1 MDEQDF
7 LKQIS
12 AEFEKLQKKYGA
24 ELTDENSD
32 IGESIFTETLREL
45 QDELYDESIKSKL
58 LIQRIHE
65 DAILPSYAYPTD
77 SGFDL
82 CSVEEIT
89 IEPFGRALVPTG
101 LRANIPQ
108 GFEIQIRP
116 KSGLAIKEGITVLNT
131 PGTVDQ
137 GYNGE
142 LKVIVFNTNNK
153 SFTIKNKMK
162 IAQAVLCPVA
172 SGRYVT
178 IVEVDNVEETERG
191 ENGFGSTGLNLQ

>member
-1 MDEQDF
+1 MNDQDF
-7 LKQIS
+7 LKQITD
-12 AEFEKLQKKYGA
+12 EFLKLQQKYSEETPVDSEDGI
-24 ELTDENSD
+24 LS
-32 IGESIFTETLREL
+32 ETLKQL
-45 QDELYDESIKSKL
+45 QEELYNDSIKSEI

-89 IEPFGRALVPTG
+89 IEPFGRALVSTG

-142 LKVIVFNTNNK
+142 LKVIVFNTNNNP
-153 SFTIKNKMK
+153 FTIKNKMK

>member
-1 MDEQDF
+1 MNEQEF
-7 LKQIS
+7 LKQIN
-12 AEFEKLQKKYGA
+12 AEFEKLQQKYSI
-24 ELTDENSD
+24 ESVNDEEID
-32 IGESIFTETLREL
+32 EDMFKETLKEL
-45 QDELYDESIKSKL
+45 QDELYNESIKSEL
-58 LIQRIHE
+58 LIQRIHK

-82 CSVEEIT
+82 CSVEEIN
-89 IEPFGRALVPTG
+89 IEPFGRALVSTG

-116 KSGLAIKEGITVLNT
+116 KSGLAINEGITVLNT

-142 LKVIVFNTNNK
+142 LKVILFNTNNK

-178 IVEVDNVEETERG
+178 IVEVDNVEETDRG

>member
-1 MDEQDF
+1 MNDQEF
-7 LKQIS
+7 LKQITE
-12 AEFEKLQKKYGA
+12 EFSKLQQKYSEDFSNSTEENMLSNTLK
-24 ELTDENSD
+24 ELE
-32 IGESIFTETLREL
+32 E
-45 QDELYDESIKSKL
+45 ELYNESIKSEL
-58 LIQRIHE
+58 YVQRVHE

-82 CSVEEIT
+82 CSVEEIN

-101 LRANIPQ
+101 LKFNIPK
-108 GFEIQIRP
+108 GFEIQVRP

-153 SFTIKNKMK
+153 PFTIKNKMK

-172 SGRYVT
+172 SGNFVS
-178 IVEVDNVEETERG
+178 IVEVDNVEETDRG
-191 ENGFGSTGLNLQ
+191 DNGFGSTGLNLQ

>member
-1 MDEQDF
+1 MNDQDF
-7 LKQIS
+7 LKQITQ
-12 AEFEKLQKKYGA
+12 EFEKLQQKYSE
-24 ELTDENSD
+24 ELPTDSEEGMLS
-32 IGESIFTETLREL
+32 ETLKQLEE
-45 QDELYDESIKSKL
+45 ELYSSSIKSELFVQK
-58 LIQRIHE
+58 IHE

-82 CSVEEIT
+82 CSVEEIS

-101 LRANIPQ
+101 LRFNIPP
-108 GFEIQIRP
+108 GFEIQVRP

-153 SFTIKNKMK
+153 PFTIKNKMK

-172 SGRYVT
+172 SGNFVT
-178 IVEVDNVEETERG
+178 IVEVDNVEETDRG
-191 ENGFGSTGLNLQ
+191 ENGFGSTGLNL

>member
-1 MDEQDF
+1 MMNDQEF
-7 LKQIS
+7 LKQITE
-12 AEFEKLQKKYGA
+12 EFSKLQQKYSEEFSNSTEENMLSNTLK
-24 ELTDENSD
+24 ELE
-32 IGESIFTETLREL
+32 E
-45 QDELYDESIKSKL
+45 ELYNESIKSEL
-58 LIQRIHE
+58 YVQRIHE

-82 CSVEEIT
+82 CSVEEINV
-89 IEPFGRALVPTG
+89 EPFGRALVPTG
-101 LRANIPQ
+101 LKFNIPK
-108 GFEIQIRP
+108 GFEIQVRP

-153 SFTIKNKMK
+153 PFTIKNKMK

-172 SGRYVT
+172 SGNFVS
-178 IVEVDNVEETERG
+178 IVEVDNVEETDRG

>member
-1 MDEQDF
+1 MNDQDF
-7 LKQIS
+7 LKQITD
-12 AEFEKLQKKYGA
+12 EFLKLQQKYS
-24 ELTDENSD
+24 EETPLDSENGILS
-32 IGESIFTETLREL
+32 ETLKQLEE
-45 QDELYDESIKSKL
+45 ELYNDSIKSEI

-89 IEPFGRALVPTG
+89 IEPFGRALVSTG

-153 SFTIKNKMK
+153 TFTIKNKMK

>member
-1 MDEQDF
+1 MNDQDF
-7 LKQIS
+7 LKQITQ
-12 AEFEKLQKKYGA
+12 EFEKLQQKYSE
-24 ELTDENSD
+24 ELPTDSEEGMLS
-32 IGESIFTETLREL
+32 ETLKQLEE
-45 QDELYDESIKSKL
+45 ELYSSSIKSEL
-58 LIQRIHE
+58 FVQRIHE

-82 CSVEEIT
+82 CSVEEIS

-101 LRANIPQ
+101 LRFNIPP
-108 GFEIQIRP
+108 GFEIQVRP

-153 SFTIKNKMK
+153 PFTIKNKMK

-172 SGRYVT
+172 SGNFVT

-191 ENGFGSTGLNLQ
+191 DNGFGSTGLNL

>member
-1 MDEQDF
+1 MNDQDF
-7 LKQIS
+7 LKQITQ
-12 AEFEKLQKKYGA
+12 EFEKLQQKYSE
-24 ELTDENSD
+24 ELPTNSEE
-32 IGESIFTETLREL
+32 GMLSETLRQLEE
-45 QDELYDESIKSKL
+45 ELYSSSIKSEL
-58 LIQRIHE
+58 LVQKIHE
-65 DAILPSYAYPTD
+65 DSILPSYAYPTD

-82 CSVEEIT
+82 CSVEEIS
-89 IEPFGRALVPTG
+89 IEPFGRALIPTG
-101 LRANIPQ
+101 LRFNIPP
-108 GFEIQIRP
+108 GFEIQVRP

-153 SFTIKNKMK
+153 PFTIKNKMK

-172 SGRYVT
+172 SGNFVT

-191 ENGFGSTGLNLQ
+191 ENGFGSTGLNL

>member
-1 MDEQDF
+1 MMNDQEF
-7 LKQIS
+7 LKQITE
-12 AEFEKLQKKYGA
+12 EFSKLQQKYSEDFSNNTEENMLSDTLK
-24 ELTDENSD
+24 ELE
-32 IGESIFTETLREL
+32 E
-45 QDELYDESIKSKL
+45 ELYNESIKSEL
-58 LIQRIHE
+58 YVQRVHE

-82 CSVEEIT
+82 CSVEEIS

-101 LRANIPQ
+101 LKFNIPK
-108 GFEIQIRP
+108 GFEIQVRP

-142 LKVIVFNTNNK
+142 LKVIVFNTNSK
-153 SFTIKNKMK
+153 PFTIKNKMK

-172 SGRYVT
+172 SGNFVS
-178 IVEVDNVEETERG
+178 IVEVDNVEETDRG

>member
-1 MDEQDF
+1 MNDQDF
-7 LKQIS
+7 LKQITE
-12 AEFEKLQKKYGA
+12 EFQKLQQKYSE
-24 ELTDENSD
+24 ELPNNSEE
-32 IGESIFTETLREL
+32 GMLSETLKQLEE
-45 QDELYDESIKSKL
+45 ELYSSSIKSEL
-58 LIQRIHE
+58 LVQKIHE

-82 CSVEEIT
+82 CSVEEIS
-89 IEPFGRALVPTG
+89 IEPFGRALIPTG
-101 LRANIPQ
+101 LRFNIPS
-108 GFEIQIRP
+108 GFEIQVRP

-153 SFTIKNKMK
+153 PFTIKNKMK

-172 SGRYVT
+172 SGNFVT
-178 IVEVDNVEETERG
+178 IVEVDNVEETDRG
-191 ENGFGSTGLNLQ
+191 ENGFGSTGLNL

>member
-1 MDEQDF
+1 MNDQEF
-7 LKQIS
+7 LKQITE
-12 AEFEKLQKKYGA
+12 EFQKLQQKYSE
-24 ELTDENSD
+24 ELPNSSEE
-32 IGESIFTETLREL
+32 GMLSETLKQLEE
-45 QDELYDESIKSKL
+45 ELYSSSIKSEL
-58 LIQRIHE
+58 LVQKIHE

-82 CSVEEIT
+82 CSVEEIS
-89 IEPFGRALVPTG
+89 IEPFGRALIPTG
-101 LRANIPQ
+101 LRFNIPS
-108 GFEIQIRP
+108 GFEIQVRP

-153 SFTIKNKMK
+153 PFTIKNKMK

-172 SGRYVT
+172 SGNFVT
-178 IVEVDNVEETERG
+178 IVEVDNVEETDRG
-191 ENGFGSTGLNLQ
+191 ENGFGSTGLNL

>member
-1 MDEQDF
+1 MNDQDF
-7 LKQIS
+7 LKQITQ
-12 AEFEKLQKKYGA
+12 EFEKLQQKYSE
-24 ELTDENSD
+24 ELPTDSEEGMLS
-32 IGESIFTETLREL
+32 ETLKQLEE
-45 QDELYDESIKSKL
+45 ELYSSSIKSEL
-58 LIQRIHE
+58 FVQRIHE
-65 DAILPSYAYPTD
+65 DSILPSYAYPTD

-82 CSVEEIT
+82 CSVEEIS

-101 LRANIPQ
+101 LRFNIPP
-108 GFEIQIRP
+108 GFEIQVRP

-153 SFTIKNKMK
+153 PFTIKNKMK

-178 IVEVDNVEETERG
+178 IIEVDNVEETERG
-191 ENGFGSTGLNLQ
+191 ENGFGSTGLNI

>member
-1 MDEQDF
+1 MNDQDF
-7 LKQIS
+7 LKQITQ
-12 AEFEKLQKKYGA
+12 EFEKLQQKYSE
-24 ELTDENSD
+24 ELPTDSEEGMLS
-32 IGESIFTETLREL
+32 ETLKQLEE
-45 QDELYDESIKSKL
+45 ELYSSSIKSEL
-58 LIQRIHE
+58 FVQRIHE

-82 CSVEEIT
+82 CSVEEISV
-89 IEPFGRALVPTG
+89 EPFGRALVPTG
-101 LRANIPQ
+101 LRFNIPP
-108 GFEIQIRP
+108 GFEIQVRP

-153 SFTIKNKMK
+153 PFTIKNKMK

-172 SGRYVT
+172 SGNFVT

-191 ENGFGSTGLNLQ
+191 ENGFGSTGLNL

>member
-1 MDEQDF
+1 MNDQDF
-7 LKQIS
+7 LKQITQ
-12 AEFEKLQKKYGA
+12 EFEKLQQKYSE
-24 ELTDENSD
+24 ELPTDSEEGMLS
-32 IGESIFTETLREL
+32 ETLKQLEE
-45 QDELYDESIKSKL
+45 ELYSSSIKSEL
-58 LIQRIHE
+58 FVQRIHE

-82 CSVEEIT
+82 CSVEEIS

-101 LRANIPQ
+101 LRFNIPP
-108 GFEIQIRP
+108 GFEIQVRP

-153 SFTIKNKMK
+153 PFTIKNKMK

-172 SGRYVT
+172 SGNFVT
-178 IVEVDNVEETERG
+178 IVEVDNVEETDRG
-191 ENGFGSTGLNLQ
+191 ENGFGSTGLNL

>member
-1 MDEQDF
+1 MNDQDF
-7 LKQIS
+7 LKQITE
-12 AEFEKLQKKYGA
+12 EFQKLQQKYSE
-24 ELTDENSD
+24 ELP
-32 IGESIFTETLREL
+32 IESEEGMLSETLKQLEE
-45 QDELYDESIKSKL
+45 ELYSNSIKSEL
-58 LIQRIHE
+58 FVQRTHE
-65 DAILPSYAYPTD
+65 DSVLPSYAYPTD

-82 CSVEEIT
+82 CSVEEIS

-101 LRANIPQ
+101 LRFNIPP
-108 GFEIQIRP
+108 GFEIQVRP

-153 SFTIKNKMK
+153 PFTIKNKMK

-172 SGRYVT
+172 SGNFVT

>member
-1 MDEQDF
+1 MNEQEF
-7 LKQIS
+7 LKQIN
-12 AEFEKLQKKYGA
+12 AEFEKLQQKYGT
-24 ELTDENSD
+24 ELSTNEDEMN
-32 IGESIFTETLREL
+32 EEMFRETLKEL
-45 QDELYDESIKSKL
+45 QDELYDESIKSQL
-58 LIQRIHE
+58 FIQRTHE

-89 IEPFGRALVPTG
+89 IEPLGRALVPTG

-142 LKVIVFNTNNK
+142 LKVIVFNTNNNP
-153 SFTIKNKMK
+153 FTIKNKMK

-178 IVEVDNVEETERG
+178 IIEVDNVEETERG
-191 ENGFGSTGLNLQ
+191 ENGFGSTGLNI

>member
-1 MDEQDF
+1 MNEQEF

-12 AEFEKLQKKYGA
+12 AEFEKLQQKYSQDIS
-24 ELTDENSD
+24 DED
-32 IGESIFTETLREL
+32 IEEIGDEEFRETLKEL
-45 QDELYDESIKSKL
+45 QDELYNESIKSELYVQK
-58 LIQRIHE
+58 IHD
-65 DAILPSYAYPTD
+65 DAIIPSFAYQTD

-101 LRANIPQ
+101 LRFNIPQ
-108 GFEIQIRP
+108 GFEIQVRP

-142 LKVIVFNTNNK
+142 IKVIVFNTNK
-153 SFTIKNKMK
+153 HSFTIKNKMK

-172 SGRYVT
+172 SGKFVT
-178 IVEVDNVEETERG
+178 IVEVDNVEETDRG
-191 ENGFGSTGLNLQ
+191 GNGFGSTGLNI

>member
-1 MDEQDF
+1 MNDQDF
-7 LKQIS
+7 LKQITE
-12 AEFEKLQKKYGA
+12 EFSKLQQKYSKEFSTSTEETVLSDTLK
-24 ELTDENSD
+24 ELE
-32 IGESIFTETLREL
+32 E
-45 QDELYDESIKSKL
+45 ELYNDSIKSKL
-58 LIQRIHE
+58 YVQRVH
-65 DAILPSYAYPTD
+65 DDSILPSYAYPTD

-101 LRANIPQ
+101 LKFNIPK
-108 GFEIQIRP
+108 GFEIQVRP

-153 SFTIKNKMK
+153 TFTIKNKMK

-172 SGRYVT
+172 SGNFVS
-178 IVEVDNVEETERG
+178 IVEVDNVEETICSKGGRIQNNKEG
-191 ENGFGSTGLNLQ
+191 W

>member
-1 MDEQDF
+1 MNDQDF
-7 LKQIS
+7 LKQITQ
-12 AEFEKLQKKYGA
+12 EFEKLQQKYSE
-24 ELTDENSD
+24 ELPNNSEEGM
-32 IGESIFTETLREL
+32 ISETLKQLEE
-45 QDELYDESIKSKL
+45 ELYSSSIKSEL
-58 LIQRIHE
+58 LVQKIHE

-82 CSVEEIT
+82 CSVEEIS
-89 IEPFGRALVPTG
+89 IEPFGRALIPTG
-101 LRANIPQ
+101 LRFNIPT
-108 GFEIQIRP
+108 GFEIQVRP

-153 SFTIKNKMK
+153 PFTIKNKMK

-172 SGRYVT
+172 SGNFVT

-191 ENGFGSTGLNLQ
+191 ENGFGSTGLNI